1 MVTQVPSIVF
11 DNTGLVLPQEKD
23 ILEGVLADIDAA
35 FGGGVNKQLSSPQG
49 QLAQSLT
56 AIIGDK
62 NSQLLSLSNLVD
74 PDKSNGAWQDAIGNI
89 YLMERV
95 AGVGTVVNAVCSGLI
110 GAVIPAN
117 SVAQDTNGYL
127 YYSTAEATIGA
138 SGTAN
143 VQFQNSQHGAI
154 ACPIGAL
161 SKIYVNV
168 TGWERIENL
177 TAGVL
182 GNEVESRA
190 DFEYRRKNS
199 VAANANASVN
209 AILSNVLAVPN
220 VIDAYVKDNPTGAA
234 VSVGETNYSMIA
246 HSVYV
251 AVVGGEADAI
261 AKAIW
266 DKKSIGCN
274 YNGNTSFTII
284 DDVNYS
290 QPYPSYLV
298 KWQTPT
304 PTPTYLKVEISANPL
319 LPADIVSLIKTA
331 IVSAFNGSDG
341 GQRARIGSKLV
352 AGRFYAGIAQT
363 NINVQILSVLLGFTA
378 VDATH
383 TAVTYGVDQS
393 PSIDAANIV
402 VTLV

>member
-284 DDVNYS
+284 DDVNYL